1 VKNLVEPVMEDLST
15 AERFLFRICCESCGG
30 AYAAKPT
37 RFSKAGMDAPTSE
50 KRILYKALYEQEH
63 SVARRRALDEAVEH
77 INVCPICKR
86 LVCNQCFL
94 ICEDL
99 DMCRDCAEQLK
110 ETGVPVALGSAAV

>member
-1 VKNLVEPVMEDLST
+1 MEDLST
-15 AERFLFRICCESCGG
+15 AERFLFRICCEACGG
-30 AYAAKPT
+30 EYAAKPR

-63 SVARRRALDEAVEH
+63 SIARHRALDEAVEH